1 MGMVAPAYY
10 TADMVRALPADIS
23 WSSDTLVQPDLFV
36 ADSAEVRTLDWNNV
50 KSLQLVIEVLGPT
63 TTRYDRFTKRR
74 LYQEVE
80 VPVYWIVDP
89 EDRAVEVW
97 TPDATLPRVEREDV
111 IWDSEG
117 ASQHL
122 QRRVLCYPTEV
133 SVGGQHHQLV
143 MNAEL

>member
-1 MGMVAPAYY
+1 MEIVGRLSHQLRGYLEEHPVGHVLAS
-10 TADMVRALPADIS
+10 PADIS

-50 KSLQLVIEVLGPT
+50 KSLQLVIEVLSPT

-74 LYQEVE
+74 LYQEVG

-111 IWDSEG
+111 TWDPEE
-117 ASQHL
+117 ASQPF
-122 QRRVLCYPTEV
+122 VLV
-133 SVGGQHHQLV
+133 LAQLFRPI
-143 MNAEL
+143 